1 MASKS
6 ATPTNEKVDRTA
18 TAPGGT
24 MDDMP
29 VLSDREREELIT
41 SLRQAE
47 ARIQSGTAIEYD
59 PKTFKDRLI
68 AIYRNA
74 KRPL

>member
-1 MASKS
+1 MASRS
-6 ATPTNEKVDRTA
+6 ATKTNEKRDRT
-18 TAPGGT
+18 TAPVT
-24 MDDMP
+24 PMDDIP
-29 VLSDREREELIT
+29 VLSDRARAELIT

-47 ARIQSGTAIEYD
+47 ARIQAGTAIKYD

-74 KRPL
+74 KR